1 MDTHASDCASHD
13 APAMPA
19 GECDCKVPT
28 ESDRLEAVRLM
39 MVENKAA
46 AAACAFPFRALSRW
60 TGNGYVPLTCAK
72 TGVALM
78 HEDEIVVDE
87 QTREHFLR
95 SALGLPPRAKR
106 DDGDEEELPL

>member
-1 MDTHASDCASHD
+1 MDTHASDCATHD
-13 APAMPA
+13 APALPA

-46 AAACAFPFRALSRW
+46 AAASAFPFRAQSRW
-60 TGNGYVPLTCAK
+60 TENGYVPLTCAK

-78 HEDEIVVDE
+78 HEDEIVVDQ
-87 QTREHFLR
+87 QTDECFLR
-95 SALGLPPRAKR
+95 SALGLPPRTK
-106 DDGDEEELPL
+106 DDSGEKELPF